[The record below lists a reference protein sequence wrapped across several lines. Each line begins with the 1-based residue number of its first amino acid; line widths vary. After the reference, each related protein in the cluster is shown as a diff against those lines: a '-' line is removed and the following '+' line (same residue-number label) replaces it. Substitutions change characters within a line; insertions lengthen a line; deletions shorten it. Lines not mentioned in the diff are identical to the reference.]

1 MTYKTFKFEVLVD
14 VEFKGE
20 FDPQYIRDALVFGYE
35 RMREEGY
42 LTSLDDETT
51 VCGQM
56 SCTFKGEAS

>member
-35 RMREEGY
+35 RMREVGY
-42 LTSLDDETT
+42 LTALEDETT
-51 VCGQM
+51 FCGQM
-56 SCTFKGEAS
+56 QCYFVGELP